1 MIWRKYW
8 WDFRFSILC
17 WDGDNEENALKKMNL
32 SIFKFLS
39 WDGGDLMKIKEKF
52 KIGGLM
58 HGMRFLFDKSA
69 ENLDED
75 IHTDFNYDHLPVS
88 IFSEPIRILSAFWMD
103 A

>member
-1 MIWRKYW
+1 
-8 WDFRFSILC
+8 
-17 WDGDNEENALKKMNL
+17 
-32 SIFKFLS
+32 
-39 WDGGDLMKIKEKF
+39 
-52 KIGGLM
+52 M